1 MYWWLI
7 SEFLPTTHKQT
18 KGKIMATTVIT
29 GRDISLSFTGGTD
42 IEAQATSAV
51 LTKTNVRETYQT
63 LDGEAYKT
71 TNIEGTFAL
80 SMLADWG
87 KASSVCEALW
97 TAAETAPDTDITVT
111 LTAATGAQFVF
122 PIMPEFPTAGGSGTD
137 AQTVDFTFKV
147 SKGEVTET
155 FS

>member
-1 MYWWLI
+1 
-7 SEFLPTTHKQT
+7 
-18 KGKIMATTVIT
+18 MATVVIT

-51 LTKTNVRETYQT
+51 LTKTNLRETFQT

-87 KASSVCEALW
+87 KANSVCEALW
-97 TAAETAPDTDITVT
+97 TAAETAPDTDITVS
-111 LTAATGAQFVF
+111 LTAATGAVFSF
-122 PIMPEFPTAGGSGTD
+122 PIMPEFPTAGGAGTD

-147 SKGEVTET
+147 SKGSVTET

>member
-1 MYWWLI
+1 
-7 SEFLPTTHKQT
+7 
-18 KGKIMATTVIT
+18 MATTVIT

-71 TNIEGTFAL
+71 VNVEGSFAL
-80 SMLADWG
+80 EMLADWG

-97 TAAETAPDTDITVT
+97 AAAETPESEISVT
-111 LTAATGAQFVF
+111 LTSASGAQFVF
-122 PIMPEFPTAGGSGTD
+122 PILPEYPTAGGSGID
-137 AQTVDFTFKV
+137 AQTVSFTFKV
-147 SKGEVTET
+147 ARGEVTET

>member
-1 MYWWLI
+1 
-7 SEFLPTTHKQT
+7 
-18 KGKIMATTVIT
+18 MATVVIT
-29 GRDISLSFTGGTD
+29 GRDISLSFSGGTD

-87 KASSVCEALW
+87 KANSVCEALW
-97 TAAETAPDTDITVT
+97 TAAETAPDTDITIS
-111 LTAATGAQFVF
+111 LTAASGAVF
-122 PIMPEFPTAGGSGTD
+122 SFPVMPEFPTAGGAGTD

-147 SKGEVTET
+147 SKGAVTET

>member
-1 MYWWLI
+1 
-7 SEFLPTTHKQT
+7 
-18 KGKIMATTVIT
+18 MATTVIT

-42 IEAQATSAV
+42 IEAQALSAV
-51 LTKTNVRETYQT
+51 LTKTNLRETYQT

-71 TNIEGTFAL
+71 TNTEASFAL

-87 KASSVCEALW
+87 KTGSVCEALW
-97 TAAETAPDTDITVT
+97 AAAEAPDTTISVT

-122 PIMPEFPTAGGSGTD
+122 PILPEFPTAGGAGTD

-147 SKGEVTET
+147 ANGTVTET

>member
-1 MYWWLI
+1 
-7 SEFLPTTHKQT
+7 
-18 KGKIMATTVIT
+18 MATTVIT

-51 LTKTNVRETYQT
+51 LTKTNLRETFQT

-71 TNIEGTFAL
+71 TNIEASFAL

-87 KASSVCEALW
+87 KTNSVCEALW
-97 TAAETAPDTDITVT
+97 TAAETAPDNTITMT
-111 LTAATGAQFVF
+111 LTSASGAVFVF
-122 PIMPEFPTAGGSGTD
+122 PVLLDYPTAGGAGTD
-137 AQTVDFTFKV
+137 AQTVDFTWKV
-147 SKGEVTET
+147 ARGEVAET

>member
-1 MYWWLI
+1 
-7 SEFLPTTHKQT
+7 
-18 KGKIMATTVIT
+18 MATTVIT

-71 TNIEGTFAL
+71 TNVEATFAL

-87 KASSVCEALW
+87 KTGSVCEALW
-97 TAAETAPDTDITVT
+97 AAAEAPDTTISVT

-122 PIMPEFPTAGGSGTD
+122 PILPEFPTAGGAGTD

-147 SKGEVTET
+147 ANGTVTET

>member
-1 MYWWLI
+1 
-7 SEFLPTTHKQT
+7 
-18 KGKIMATTVIT
+18 MATTVIT

-42 IEAQATSAV
+42 IEAQALSAV
-51 LTKTNVRETYQT
+51 LTKTNLRETYQT

-71 TNIEGTFAL
+71 TNTEASFAL

-87 KASSVCEALW
+87 KTASVCEALW
-97 TAAETAPDTDITVT
+97 TAAEAPDTTISVT

-122 PIMPEFPTAGGSGTD
+122 PILPEFPTAGGAGTD

-147 SKGEVTET
+147 ANGTVTET